1 MAGQADYPKTASCL
15 CGALTVTV
23 STKPKMTHACACVEC
38 QRSTGSAFSYSA
50 FFAEDAVKISGE
62 TKSFRRS
69 SEAGRW
75 QELDFCPTCGVS
87 VFGRLEVLPG
97 IIGVA
102 VGCFADPTFEKPG
115 KLFWASRRHHWLE
128 LPATVEPVET
138 Q

>member
-1 MAGQADYPKTASCL
+1 MAETTDYPKTASCS

-23 STKPKMTHACACVEC
+23 SAKPTMTHACACVEC
-38 QRSTGSAFSYSA
+38 QRCTGSAFSYTA
-50 FFAEDAVKISGE
+50 FFAEDTVKISGA

-75 QELDFCPTCGVS
+75 QELNFCPTCGVS
-87 VFGRLEVLPG
+87 VFGRIEALPG

-102 VGCFADPTFEKPG
+102 VGCFADPNFEAPG

-128 LPATVEPVET
+128 LPAAVEAVET